1 MEEKISIESPSI
13 IPSKEIDLKDFF
25 GDIPNLPGVYKFL
38 DDTYEPIYI
47 GKAKS
52 LKKRVSSYF
61 RESSKSKK
69 IEKLLEQ
76 AKYIEFSVTNS
87 ELESLLHEQ
96 FLIKDKKPKYN
107 VQFKDDKG
115 YPWIKVD
122 SSNKFPSASSYLG
135 KGDEEGRF
143 YGPFP
148 NSYAVRD
155 ALKLIQTTFK
165 LRNCSDL
172 YFKNRSR
179 PCLQYDI
186 GRCSAPCT
194 GLISQKEYLNDVEG
208 AQLLLEGKSKE
219 LINSFYNTMDKL
231 SSKKDFERAAIYR
244 DRISALREIQRSQSI
259 AGFNNSRDA
268 IYISHSKK
276 NVRIGVTSVNQGWVI
291 GHKNYLLKEGVGEM
305 EILENFIQQH
315 YIGGNNC
322 PDALVINQKIE
333 NKRLLEKGLT
343 RTYSKKI
350 SIITKLSKKDKGL
363 FEVCKINTEQIYK
376 KDNRNRDQ
384 KQKIEAIK
392 EKLQVNKLQI
402 IESYDISH
410 HSGDYA
416 VGVCVVFSEK
426 GKEKKQYRT
435 YNISDQNSGNDIGGM
450 LEMIKRRFSKLTNG
464 QVPDLIIIDGSKPH
478 LNAVKKILDDL
489 GYEDLLVIAISKG
502 VRRKRT
508 FDSIHFQGNTI
519 LFEENSIFYNFIQ
532 EIRDETHRFAISTQ
546 KNKRR
551 KKSLASSLDDLEG
564 VGLGRK
570 KILLR
575 YFGSVEQIKRSS
587 LEDLMK
593 VKGIGKKIAQNIY
606 NQLVINK

>member
-1 MEEKISIESPSI
+1 M
-13 IPSKEIDLKDFF
+13 F
-25 GDIPNLPGVYKFL
+25 
-38 DDTYEPIYI
+38 
-47 GKAKS
+47 S
-52 LKKRVSSYF
+52 LRMIRS
-61 RESSKSKK
+61 
-69 IEKLLEQ
+69 
-76 AKYIEFSVTNS
+76 
-87 ELESLLHEQ
+87 
-96 FLIKDKKPKYN
+96 
-107 VQFKDDKG
+107 

-122 SSNKFPSASSYLG
+122 SSNKFPSALSYLG

-194 GLISQKEYLNDVEG
+194 GLISQKEYLKDVEG
-208 AQLLLEGKSKE
+208 AQVLLEGKSRE

-376 KDNRNRDQ
+376 KDNRNRNQ

-392 EKLQVNKLQI
+392 EKLKVNQLQI

-416 VGVCVVFSEK
+416 VGVCVVFSEQ

-450 LEMIKRRFSKLTNG
+450 LEMIERRFSKLTNG

-478 LNAVKKILDDL
+478 LNAVKRILNDL

-551 KKSLASSLDDLEG
+551 KKSLTSSLDDLEG